1 MNRRRWIVGLVA
13 SPLLLAGCAS
23 ARSVTGAHQPQGAPT
38 TTPGQAM
45 AGMSMSAGPVKPTPT
60 SAAAPR
66 PRSTSSAGPSATAQ
80 MVCGADIRR
89 KVALA
94 LGLSAPAPVRSS
106 YANRLYTCTYR
117 LPAGPLILSVQ
128 ESRTKAEAGSYFT
141 TLRRRL
147 APTTPLAGL
156 GERAATT
163 STGVVIVVKDNL
175 TLRVDTTGL
184 PTVFGTQHQ
193 KRTDLAYEMAS
204 AVLGCWTG
212 DE

>member
-1 MNRRRWIVGLVA
+1 MTSRRWIVGLLGA
-13 SPLLLAGCAS
+13 PLLLAGCAS
-23 ARSVTGAHQPQGAPT
+23 ARSVTGTHQTQGTAAM
-38 TTPGQAM
+38 TPGQAM
-45 AGMSMSAGPVKPTPT
+45 AGMSMKTGPATPTPT
-60 SAAAPR
+60 STAAHAP
-66 PRSTSSAGPSATAQ
+66 STSSTGPSATAQ

-106 YANRLYTCTYR
+106 YINRLYTCTYR
-117 LPAGPLILSVQ
+117 LPVGPLVLSVQ
-128 ESRTKAEAGSYFT
+128 ESSTKAAAGAYFT
-141 TLRRRL
+141 SLRRRL

-156 GERAATT
+156 GEQAATT

-175 TLRVDTTGL
+175 TLRVDTTAL

-204 AVLGCWTG
+204 AILGCWTG